1 METLLTL
8 IILVFAIS
16 FLVDKLT
23 GFFDKFKLPENG
35 NPLNSGKKVC
45 INCTISTESSEEQK
59 REVRTTHITNSTQHD
74 NLDQYIFNR

>member
-35 NPLNSGKKVC
+35 NPLNSVKEVC
-45 INCTISTESSEEQK
+45 FNCTISTENSKEQK

-74 NLDQYIFNR
+74 NLD